1 MVKRLPTMWETQVWS
16 LCWEVPL
23 EKEMATHSSI
33 LAWRIPWTEEPEW
46 ATVHGVVKSRTWL
59 SDFTSFHFMPAY
71 LNSYLFKARSLVLP
85 FIGGQLAVSP
95 PLYLLDLLSNPSKL
109 SACSLFPFSLSISLP
124 LALLLPVQPDCTTI
138 LFWAIPS
145 SWHHLFCSLKK
156 SEDPQ
161 PLIISAICTNCLNT
175 GATRHYG
182 ENSSATG
189 TDIKANLESEIS
201 VFLDNSVVLN
211 P

>member
-1 MVKRLPTMWETQVWS
+1 MTGKSHGQRSLVGYSPRGRKELDTTERL
-16 LCWEVPL
+16 
-23 EKEMATHSSI
+23 
-33 LAWRIPWTEEPEW
+33 
-46 ATVHGVVKSRTWL
+46 
-59 SDFTSFHFMPAY
+59 HFMPAY

-124 LALLLPVQPDCTTI
+124 LALLLPVQPDYTNI

-145 SWHHLFCSLKK
+145 TWHHLFCSLKK

-161 PLIISAICTNCLNT
+161 PLIISAICTNCFNT
-175 GATRHYG
+175 RATRHYG
-182 ENSSATG
+182 ENSSTTG

-201 VFLDNSVVLN
+201 VFLDNSVLLN
-211 P
+211 Q